1 MGTNRLEAFSDGVI
15 AIIITIMVLELQAPR
30 DTTLAALVRVGPIF
44 LSYALSF
51 VVVAIMWVNHH
62 HLMHAAKRADAALL
76 WANNVLLFWMSLIP
90 FVTRYLGT
98 NPRAPFAVALYGAVL
113 ALCAAA
119 FTWLRHIVNQGH
131 RHDPELNE
139 YNQRML
145 RKSAYS
151 TSLYALSAPL
161 AYVSTNLSFLIFVLI
176 PALYFLPERKL
187 AEKTGEER

>member
-1 MGTNRLEAFSDGVI
+1 MGTSRLEAFSDGVI
-15 AIIITIMVLELQAPR
+15 AIIITIMVLELQTPPEA
-30 DTTLAALVRVGPIF
+30 TLAALLRMSSLF
-44 LSYALSF
+44 LSYVLSF
-51 VVVAIMWVNHH
+51 LVVAIMWVNHH
-62 HLMHAAKRADAALL
+62 HLMHAAKHAHASLL

-90 FVTRYLGT
+90 FVTRYMGA
-98 NPRAPFAVALYGAVL
+98 NERSPFAVAFYGAVL

-119 FTWLRHIVNQGH
+119 FTWLRYIVNQHH

-161 AYVSTNLSFLIFVLI
+161 AYVSTDLSFMVFVLI
-176 PALYFLPERKL
+176 PSLYFLP
-187 AEKTGEER
+187 